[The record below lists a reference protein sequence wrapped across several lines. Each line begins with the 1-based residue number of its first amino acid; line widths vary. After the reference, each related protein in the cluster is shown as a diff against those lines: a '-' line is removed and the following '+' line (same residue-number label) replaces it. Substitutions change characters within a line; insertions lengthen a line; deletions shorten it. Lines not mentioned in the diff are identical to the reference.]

1 MPPPVLSK
9 NPVASCAVEK
19 TYTVQLELTF
29 DAESPQ
35 DAAVA
40 FLDWIN
46 STKYR
51 TVTVTD
57 ESTGVTTSHD
67 V

>member
-1 MPPPVLSK
+1 
-9 NPVASCAVEK
+9 VEK